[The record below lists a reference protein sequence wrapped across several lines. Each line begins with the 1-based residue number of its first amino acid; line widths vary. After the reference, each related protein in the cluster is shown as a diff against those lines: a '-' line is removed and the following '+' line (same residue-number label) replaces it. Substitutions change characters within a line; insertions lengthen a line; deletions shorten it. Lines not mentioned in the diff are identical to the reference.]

1 MINPKRRA
9 VRKCCSYCGTVFTY
23 VGSHG
28 TRNKHFF
35 CSHEC
40 YIAFKTKKAEVKCD
54 WCGKSMLKKR
64 SDIWR
69 TDHNFCCP
77 ECCLLYRQKQGE
89 TSWNH
94 RVNGITVHRGILEK
108 KLGRE
113 LRADEEVHHIDGN
126 HFNND
131 PDNLIALSKSEH
143 AKIHSSWKARDEY
156 GKYVK
161 TQSDS

>member
-35 CSHEC
+35 CSHES

>member
-1 MINPKRRA
+1 MSKQKRRA
-9 VRKCCSYCGTVFTY
+9 VQKCCSYCGTAFY
-23 VGSHG
+23 YAGSHG
-28 TRNKHFF
+28 TRNKNFF
-35 CSHEC
+35 CSYDC
-40 YIAFKTKKAEVKCD
+40 YIAFKTKKTEVKCD

-143 AKIHSSWKARDEY
+143 SKIHSCWKVRDEH

-161 TQSDS
+161 T